1 MDERV
6 VEVRDVAKSYPG
18 PAGGA
23 AVEVLRGVSL
33 DLSAGESAAVV
44 GPSGSGK
51 STLLNLLGALDRP
64 TSGRVLLRGRDLAA
78 LPEDDLARIRNR
90 EIGFIFQRH
99 HLLPQLTVLENALVP
114 ALAERGA
121 AVPLDRARELLDRV
135 GLASRLDHRPGE
147 LSGGECQR
155 VAVVRALVNGPGL
168 LLADEPTGSLDAVT
182 AAALADLLVELNRA
196 ERVALVVVT
205 HAEPLARRMD
215 RVFRLSGGCLS
226 EEAAGRP

>member
-6 VEVRDVAKSYPG
+6 VEVRDVAKAYPG

-215 RVFRLSGGCLS
+215 RVFRLSGGRLS